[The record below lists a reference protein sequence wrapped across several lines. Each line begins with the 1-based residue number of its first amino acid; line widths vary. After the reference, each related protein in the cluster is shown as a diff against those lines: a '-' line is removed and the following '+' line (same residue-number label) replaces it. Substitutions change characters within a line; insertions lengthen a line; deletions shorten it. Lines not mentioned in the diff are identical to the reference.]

1 MNELKRFD
9 RPQLMIGIIGIACF
23 INSIILFLVMFLTAT
38 VNYDSEGHM
47 ESLTYN
53 PVLQSLYSI
62 FALGNILAL
71 TWFVIRLVT
80 FRMRKKEY
88 DAL

>member
-9 RPQLMIGIIGIACF
+9 SPQLMIGIIGIAGF

-47 ESLTYN
+47 EYLTYN

-71 TWFVIRLVT
+71 TWFVIRLAT

>member
-1 MNELKRFD
+1 MHELKRFD
-9 RPQLMIGIIGIACF
+9 RPQLMIGIVGIACF
-23 INSIILFLVMFLTAT
+23 INSIVFFVVMFLTAT
-38 VNYDSEGHM
+38 VNYNEAGQM
-47 ESLTYN
+47 ESLSYN

-71 TWFVIRLVT
+71 VWFLIRLLT
-80 FRMRKKEY
+80 FRMRKKEE